1 MNDFLLRMKSLL
13 GDEFD
18 EFLKFYNSDDF
29 IKGLRVNTLKCLPE
43 KLCSLLDFEL
53 KKTPFCDEG
62 FYIPSDVK
70 SIGNNPLHHAGAFY
84 VQEPSATSAVTMLDV
99 HEGDY
104 VLDLCAAPG
113 GKTVNLADKF
123 EKVTAF
129 ELHEHRAELIKE
141 YAERMQKNNITTV
154 CRDSSVYD
162 ESYAE
167 KFDVVLCDVP
177 CSGYGVVK
185 DNPTLYRDYP

>member
-70 SIGNNPLHHAGAFY
+70 SIGNNPL
-84 VQEPSATSAVTMLDV
+84 TSQAPLVTCASRPRRML
-99 HEGDY
+99 
-104 VLDLCAAPG
+104 
-113 GKTVNLADKF
+113 
-123 EKVTAF
+123 
-129 ELHEHRAELIKE
+129 
-141 YAERMQKNNITTV
+141 
-154 CRDSSVYD
+154 
-162 ESYAE
+162 
-167 KFDVVLCDVP
+167 
-177 CSGYGVVK
+177 
-185 DNPTLYRDYP
+185 

>member
-29 IKGLRVNTLKCLPE
+29 IKGLRVNTLKCSPK

-70 SIGNNPLHHAGAFY
+70 LIGNNPLHHAGAFY
-84 VQEPSATSAVTMLDV
+84 VQEPSSTSGRLI
-99 HEGDY
+99 
-104 VLDLCAAPG
+104 PG
-113 GKTVNLADKF
+113 
-123 EKVTAF
+123 
-129 ELHEHRAELIKE
+129 
-141 YAERMQKNNITTV
+141 AERSRK
-154 CRDSSVYD
+154 
-162 ESYAE
+162 
-167 KFDVVLCDVP
+167 L
-177 CSGYGVVK
+177 
-185 DNPTLYRDYP
+185 

>member
-84 VQEPSATSAVTMLDV
+84 VQEPSATSAVTMPLR
-99 HEGDY
+99 
-104 VLDLCAAPG
+104 A
-113 GKTVNLADKF
+113 
-123 EKVTAF
+123 EKVRKSALNLTEQDFCGAMK
-129 ELHEHRAELIKE
+129 L
-141 YAERMQKNNITTV
+141 
-154 CRDSSVYD
+154 
-162 ESYAE
+162 
-167 KFDVVLCDVP
+167 
-177 CSGYGVVK
+177 
-185 DNPTLYRDYP
+185 

>member
-113 GKTVNLADKF
+113 GKSTQIGAKLNGTGLLWSNEIVFFYRILNEWVFQTQLYQTAVPMNFAKGLKTVLTGFLLTPPAAVR
-123 EKVTAF
+123 ECSA
-129 ELHEHRAELIKE
+129 
-141 YAERMQKNNITTV
+141 RMM
-154 CRDSSVYD
+154 RSVNGAL
-162 ESYAE
+162 SM
-167 KFDVVLCDVP
+167 
-177 CSGYGVVK
+177 
-185 DNPTLYRDYP
+185 

>member
-113 GKTVNLADKF
+113 GKSTQIGAKLNGTGLLWSNEIVRSRANILLSNIELYQTAVPMNFAKGLKTVLTGFSLTHPAAVR
-123 EKVTAF
+123 ECSA
-129 ELHEHRAELIKE
+129 
-141 YAERMQKNNITTV
+141 RMMLSLNGAL
-154 CRDSSVYD
+154 SM
-162 ESYAE
+162 
-167 KFDVVLCDVP
+167 
-177 CSGYGVVK
+177 
-185 DNPTLYRDYP
+185 

>member
-29 IKGLRVNTLKCLPE
+29 IKGLRVNTLKCSPE

-113 GKTVNLADKF
+113 GKVRKSALNLTEQDFCGAMK
-123 EKVTAF
+123 
-129 ELHEHRAELIKE
+129 L
-141 YAERMQKNNITTV
+141 
-154 CRDSSVYD
+154 
-162 ESYAE
+162 
-167 KFDVVLCDVP
+167 
-177 CSGYGVVK
+177 
-185 DNPTLYRDYP
+185 